1 MADLPFHW
9 CSISNRPAV
18 SYLCAVCQVRSN
30 LNLCFDAASAS
41 HGYNVDG
48 FMLAGWGGF

>member
-1 MADLPFHW
+1 MAYLPFHW
-9 CSISNRPAV
+9 FSISDRPAL
-18 SYLCAVCQVRSN
+18 SCLCAVCQVRSN

-48 FMLAGWGGF
+48 FMLAGRGGF